1 MQLTEFE
8 IYIKTNG
15 RKMTFEKHTMIFKN
29 GERAGM
35 LYLLMDGWVKIAQEG
50 KDGQAITLSLRRSG
64 DLFGLVEIL
73 AEQSDRSRSAY
84 SLTRSTVYALPIEKM
99 EGLLNKHPGLMAAL
113 CKLMAQRLLESQEF
127 IKVLTSM
134 SVPQRLSWFLRA
146 FAEERADG
154 LTVEFPLTH
163 EEVSYILGCSRQK
176 VTSFLNLWRT
186 EGYITYERGKIK
198 IINQAALIFEE

>member
-1 MQLTEFE
+1 MQLSELE
-8 IYIKTNG
+8 AYVKTNG
-15 RKMTFEKHTMIFKN
+15 RKMIFEKHAMIFKN
-29 GERAGM
+29 GERTGM
-35 LYLLMDGWVKIAQEG
+35 LYLLMEGWAKIAQEG

-64 DLFGLVEIL
+64 DLFGLVEIM
-73 AEQSDRSRSAY
+73 AGQTVRGRSAY
-84 SLTRSTVYALPIEKM
+84 SLTNCTVYALPVERL
-99 EGLLNKHPGLMAAL
+99 EGLLGERPGLMAAL

-134 SVPQRLSWFLRA
+134 AVPGRLSWFLRL
-146 FAEERADG
+146 FAEEREDG

-176 VTSFLNLWRT
+176 VTGFLNRWRT

-198 IINQAALIFEE
+198 IIDQEALLFEE

>member
-1 MQLTEFE
+1 MQLREFE
-8 IYIKTNG
+8 TYVKNNG

-29 GERAGM
+29 GERTGM
-35 LYLLMDGWVKIAQEG
+35 LYLLIDGWVKIAQEG
-50 KDGQAITLSLRRSG
+50 KDGQAITLSLRRGG

-73 AEQSDRSRSAY
+73 ADESMRSRSAY
-84 SLTRSTVYALPIEKM
+84 SLTDGTAYALPVEKLV
-99 EGLLNKHPGLMAAL
+99 GLLIEQPGLMATL

-127 IKVLTSM
+127 ITALTSM
-134 SVPQRLSWFLRA
+134 TVPQRLSWFLRVY
-146 FAEERADG
+146 AEEREDG

-176 VTSFLNLWRT
+176 VTGFLNRWRA

-198 IINQAALIFEE
+198 IIDQAAIL

>member
-1 MQLTEFE
+1 MQLSDFE
-8 IYIKTNG
+8 TYVKTNG
-15 RKMTFEKHTMIFKN
+15 KKMTFEKNTMIFKN
-29 GERAGM
+29 GERTGM

-50 KDGQAITLSLRRSG
+50 KDGQAITLSLRRGG

-73 AEQSDRSRSAY
+73 ADESVRSRSAY
-84 SLTRSTVYALPIEKM
+84 SLTGSTVYALPIEKM
-99 EGLLNKHPGLMAAL
+99 DGLLSEQPGLMSTL

-134 SVPQRLSWFLRA
+134 SVPQRLSWFLRV
-146 FAEERADG
+146 FAEEREDG
-154 LTVEFPLTH
+154 LTVELPLTH

-176 VTSFLNLWRT
+176 VTGFLNLWRT

-198 IINQAALIFEE
+198 IIDQAAILFEE